1 MINAPS
7 QTRAEPNAGIFE
19 PANPASPHLP
29 NAPAAAPAWPL
40 YLGIDV
46 AKAERVTAVRVAGRT
61 GQATADANTSAGIH
75 KLVRRLAYMG
85 ALSAMRY
92 NPHIKQCAARWQSP
106 QTKGNGRPLTPK
118 QTVGAAMNKLARQ
131 MFGVL
136 KSGQPYQ
143 PCQPIAA

>member
-7 QTRAEPNAGIFE
+7 QTRPEPSAGIFE

-29 NAPAAAPAWPL
+29 NAPAWPL

-46 AKAERVTAVRVAGRT
+46 AKAERVIAARVAGRT

-92 NPHIKQCAARWQSP
+92 NPHIKQCAA
-106 QTKGNGRPLTPK
+106 
-118 QTVGAAMNKLARQ
+118 
-131 MFGVL
+131 
-136 KSGQPYQ
+136 
-143 PCQPIAA
+143 